1 MARKSEPHP
10 ETDQTGETI
19 EFAPIKLE
27 QERICHEL
35 RDDEALALPQE
46 FQTPVEIRIGQ
57 TTETSP
63 FFLKAGEDFRELCEA
78 EGVDPDEVRYA
89 RVLVQPDVMAKNPE
103 MGWAVIGPCINFNI
117 GRADTPQFRLG
128 GDIARRGHLWMLMQ
142 PVETK
147 ELPDEQTGELL
158 IVSGS
163 KNPTKVLVSSEH
175 RINEV
180 RLRWVDPSGSR

>member
-1 MARKSEPHP
+1 MAREPEPHP
-10 ETDQTGETI
+10 ETDQTDETI

-27 QERICHEL
+27 QERVCHEL
-35 RDDEALALPQE
+35 GEDEALALPQG

-63 FFLKAGEDFRELCEA
+63 LFLEAGEDFRELCEA

-89 RVLVQPDVMAKNPE
+89 RVLVQPDVMAENPQ
-103 MGWAVIGPCINFNI
+103 MGWVVIGPGSDFNI

-128 GDIARRGHLWMLMQ
+128 GDIARRGHLWLCMRSL
-142 PVETK
+142 EGK
-147 ELPDEQTGELL
+147 GLSEEQAGELL

-163 KNPTKVLVSSEH
+163 INPTKVLVSSQHQIKEL
-175 RINEV
+175 
-180 RLRWVDPSGSR
+180 RLRP